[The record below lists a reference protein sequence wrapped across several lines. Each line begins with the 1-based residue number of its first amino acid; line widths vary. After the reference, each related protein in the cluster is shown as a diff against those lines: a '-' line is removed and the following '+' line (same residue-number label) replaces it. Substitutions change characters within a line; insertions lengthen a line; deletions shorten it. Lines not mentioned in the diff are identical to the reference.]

1 MQSLSIIGRLGDDA
15 QIKDLNSNQVIEF
28 SVAVSESYTDK
39 QGTKQTK
46 TTWFNCA
53 KWGNQTAVAQYLKKG
68 GQVFVSGK
76 PNNRAYA
83 KDDGTIVV
91 VNGITVMEIEL
102 LGNKDD
108 STAKTQNKAVS
119 QPTNSFVD
127 TPKSNTQEVPNI
139 NNNEEHDD
147 LPF

>member
-1 MQSLSIIGRLGDDA
+1 MQNLSIIGRLGDDA

-39 QGTKQTK
+39 QGAKQTK
-46 TTWFNCA
+46 TNWYNCA

-68 GQVFVSGK
+68 GQVYVSGK

-83 KDDGTIVV
+83 KDDGTIVS
-91 VNGITVMEIEL
+91 VNGITVLEIEL

-108 STAKTQNKAVS
+108 SSTQTPNKPNPYPS
-119 QPTNSFVD
+119 NSFAD
-127 TPKSNTQEVPNI
+127 TPKNEPKEVPSLNDSAEQ
-139 NNNEEHDD
+139 ND

>member
-1 MQSLSIIGRLGDDA
+1 MQQIQIIGRLGDDA

-28 SVAVSESYTDK
+28 NVAVSEIYIDK

-46 TTWFNCA
+46 TNWFNCA

-68 GQVFVSGK
+68 GQVYVSGK

-102 LGNKDD
+102 LGNKEDNS
-108 STAKTQNKAVS
+108 STDIKTVQ
-119 QPTNSFVD
+119 QPKNSFAD
-127 TPKSNTQEVPNI
+127 TPKNNTQEVPSL
-139 NNNEEHDD
+139 NNSEEHDD